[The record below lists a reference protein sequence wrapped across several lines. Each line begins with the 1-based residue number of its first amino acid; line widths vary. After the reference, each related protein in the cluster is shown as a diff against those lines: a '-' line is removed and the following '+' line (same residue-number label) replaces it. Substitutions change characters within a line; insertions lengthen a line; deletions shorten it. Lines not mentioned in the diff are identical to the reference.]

1 MKIESSAP
9 LDNIDPL
16 AQYRFPEGS
25 FDEMCLPAGQL
36 RPHWEYLAR
45 SLQAM
50 GPAELMRRSR
60 DARHQLRDNGVTYN
74 AYGDPQGQDRAW
86 ELDPIPL
93 LITSEEWRSIEQGLV
108 QRAELLRL
116 LLADLYG
123 PQTVL
128 QKGILPPE
136 LIYSHPGFLRPC
148 HPMKAPHDRYQL
160 PLYTAD
166 LARMPDGS
174 LSVIGDRSQTSPG
187 AGYALE
193 NRIVLSRVL
202 PSLFRDS
209 QVHRLALYFR
219 TLRTTL
225 MNMAWRDSDN
235 TRIVVL
241 SAGSRSETYFEHA
254 YLAKYLGYTLVEGAD
269 LTVRDGRVWLK
280 SLDGLQPVDVILRCV
295 DDAYCDPLELR
306 PNSFSG
312 VAGLLQAAR
321 LRNVAI
327 ANPLGSG
334 VLENSALKVFMPAL
348 AQYFMGED
356 LLLRSPQTYWCGF
369 KQAREHVL
377 AHLHRLVIKSTVRI
391 PGAATIYGHLLG
403 KKELNALRQRICAQ
417 PYRYVGQEAVP
428 PATIPVFAGGAL
440 EPRQMILRSFL
451 VATAE
456 DYMVMPGGLTRVS
469 TGPEAPIEP
478 VQSGGISKDTWVLAS
493 EPEKR
498 LTLVQREPAPGF
510 VIRQGELSSR
520 VAENLFWLGRYAER
534 SESIIRLLRAIFL
547 QLLEPDDDTSQL
559 QNRTCLYSLLRAA
572 TYLTETYPGFV
583 DNEAL
588 LADPSDELLSIF
600 LDKSRAGSLASNL
613 NALLYA
619 ARTVRDRISPDIW
632 RVFNEIDEGLQLQT
646 QPNFTGSHRETLNS
660 ALDALNDLLTAF
672 AAFSGL
678 AMDSMIHGQGWKFL
692 MIGRRLERAQQLL
705 PLLRTTLAGVTEDDG
720 MLLERLLNICDSLM
734 TYRSRYRT
742 QVQVQATL
750 ELLLQD
756 ESNPRALSYQLKHIH
771 DDIRDLPRQDQALG
785 YKIPE
790 QRLALEALSQVR
802 LADTTELIQIDEN
815 LRPHLHQLLMR
826 LSDLLPRLS
835 NALNSSYFSH
845 AEQPQQLIRFGTEG
859 RR

>member
-1 MKIESSAP
+1 MKIGSSAP
-9 LDNIDPL
+9 LDSIDPL

-50 GPAELMRRSR
+50 GPAELMRRSQ

-123 PQTVL
+123 SETVL

-136 LIYSHPGFLRPC
+136 LIYSHSGFLRPC
-148 HPMKAPHDRYQL
+148 YSMQAPHGRYQL

-174 LSVIGDRSQTSPG
+174 LCVIGDRSQTSPG

-225 MNMAWRDSDN
+225 MNIAWRDSDN

-295 DDAYCDPLELR
+295 EDAYCDPLELR
-306 PNSFSG
+306 SNSFAG

-348 AQYFMGED
+348 AQHFLGED

-377 AHLHRLVIKSTVRI
+377 AHLHRLVIKPTVR
-391 PGAATIYGHLLG
+391 
-403 KKELNALRQRICAQ
+403 
-417 PYRYVGQEAVP
+417 VP
-428 PATIPVFAGGAL
+428 RRRHDLWP
-440 EPRQMILRSFL
+440 
-451 VATAE
+451 
-456 DYMVMPGGLTRVS
+456 S
-469 TGPEAPIEP
+469 T
-478 VQSGGISKDTWVLAS
+478 QQ
-493 EPEKR
+493 KR
-498 LTLVQREPAPGF
+498 TE
-510 VIRQGELSSR
+510 
-520 VAENLFWLGRYAER
+520 
-534 SESIIRLLRAIFL
+534 
-547 QLLEPDDDTSQL
+547 
-559 QNRTCLYSLLRAA
+559 RAA
-572 TYLTETYPGFV
+572 
-583 DNEAL
+583 
-588 LADPSDELLSIF
+588 
-600 LDKSRAGSLASNL
+600 
-613 NALLYA
+613 
-619 ARTVRDRISPDIW
+619 
-632 RVFNEIDEGLQLQT
+632 
-646 QPNFTGSHRETLNS
+646 S
-660 ALDALNDLLTAF
+660 ADLLTALSLCRPGSS
-672 AAFSGL
+672 AAGDHSRICRWCTGTPAVDTAQFSGGHRRGL
-678 AMDSMIHGQGWKFL
+678 HGDAGRPDPSVDGAGGSHRAGAEWRHQQGHLGACLGAGKAAHP
-692 MIGRRLERAQQLL
+692 GAARTGAQLCNKTGGAVQ
-705 PLLRTTLAGVTEDDG
+705 PGSGKPVLAGA
-720 MLLERLLNICDSLM
+720 LC
-734 TYRSRYRT
+734 RT
-742 QVQVQATL
+742 LGEYHSTAAGDISAIAGTRRRHVPAAK
-750 ELLLQD
+750 
-756 ESNPRALSYQLKHIH
+756 SHLS
-771 DDIRDLPRQDQALG
+771 P
-785 YKIPE
+785 
-790 QRLALEALSQVR
+790 
-802 LADTTELIQIDEN
+802 
-815 LRPHLHQLLMR
+815 
-826 LSDLLPRLS
+826 
-835 NALNSSYFSH
+835 
-845 AEQPQQLIRFGTEG
+845 
-859 RR
+859 